1 MGESS
6 KRGGWADPGRQPERG
21 AQMEAVKG
29 QDYYCPPWQ
38 DGKETKDWKS
48 NHYKVVFSSGFSCL
62 LICLSESPM
71 FPL

>member
-29 QDYYCPPWQ
+29 EDYSTAPLGRM
-38 DGKETKDWKS
+38 GKRPKT
-48 NHYKVVFSSGFSCL
+48 G
-62 LICLSESPM
+62 SPIIIR
-71 FPL
+71 